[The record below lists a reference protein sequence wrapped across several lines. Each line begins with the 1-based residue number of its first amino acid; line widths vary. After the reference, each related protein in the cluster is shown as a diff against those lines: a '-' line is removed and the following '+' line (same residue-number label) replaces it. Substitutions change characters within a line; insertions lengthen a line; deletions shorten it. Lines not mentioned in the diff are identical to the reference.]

1 MTVCPPPHPTPH
13 SKVQDNEMTF
23 TTSLS
28 NWSVLC
34 EMFQNALSLLQHTP
48 LCSNETKVEDCLHTA
63 FNTLPSTSTSVKH
76 AHAEGMKG
84 NSNSIT
90 LLKCLWNQK
99 QERNRIAP
107 KDSKTQ
113 EAECQSLYV
122 Q

>member
-1 MTVCPPPHPTPH
+1 
-13 SKVQDNEMTF
+13 
-23 TTSLS
+23 
-28 NWSVLC
+28 
-34 EMFQNALSLLQHTP
+34 MFQKALSLLQQAP
-48 LCSNETKVEDCLHTA
+48 LMFQQDQGGRLLTHSFQHPAIYIHLC
-63 FNTLPSTSTSVKH
+63 KH

-99 QERNRIAP
+99 QERNQITP